1 MTQHKTIQSITR
13 LNNSPMGNPAY
24 SFTFTDGT
32 KLRTKANI
40 SDAYSVHTG
49 WTGKTVKIET
59 STTKSG
65 KTQITSME
73 G

>member
-1 MTQHKTIQSITR
+1 MTEHKTIQSITR

-32 KLRTKANI
+32 QLRTKANI
-40 SDAYSVHTG
+40 SDAYSVCMS
-49 WTGKTVKIET
+49 WTGRTVKLET

-65 KTQITSME
+65 KTQITQIE

>member
-1 MTQHKTIQSITR
+1 MHKTIRTITR

-32 KLRTKANI
+32 RLRTKANI
-40 SDAYSVHTG
+40 MDAYKVCMSWEG
-49 WTGKTVKIET
+49 RTVKIET

-65 KTQITSME
+65 KTQITGLE